1 MTTLRGCYQLVPPPQ
16 VAGFGFKRLKRGLKK
31 AGRGVKKVGKKG
43 YKVAKKGA
51 KVATAPA
58 MYALKAAAKLAARPI
73 VKMAKTL
80 ARRRSRYLAYQRT
93 GSPVTTLADRK
104 AGAQYV
110 YGKLSSKGPIGKL
123 AVRILKFAGGAT
135 AGALGGTTWQQDAA
149 MCGMSG
155 AEIAA
160 MSAQI
165 MTVINQLKSA
175 LNKKGEAPA
184 NPAAGSKKAAPA
196 ASEEAEEAPEGAA
209 EEPAAE
215 EAAEEPAEEA
225 TESSEEEAAT
235 EGLSLEDQYLIAE
248 EAGNRAL
255 MKKIATKIRR
265 RDMLQRH
272 F

>member
-16 VAGFGFKRLKRGLKK
+16 VGGFGFKKLKRGLKK

-43 YKVAKKGA
+43 YKVTKKAA
-51 KVATAPA
+51 KVATKPA

-93 GSPVTTLADRK
+93 GSPQTTALDRK

-110 YGKLSSKGPIGKL
+110 YGKLASKGPIGKL

-184 NPAAGSKKAAPA
+184 NPAAGAKKAAPA
-196 ASEEAEEAPEGAA
+196 EAEEAEEAPE
-209 EEPAAE
+209 ET
-215 EAAEEPAEEA
+215 AEEPAEE
-225 TESSEEEAAT
+225 SEETDAT
-235 EGLSLEDQYLIAE
+235 EGALF
-248 EAGNRAL
+248 GNRRRFG
-255 MKKIATKIRR
+255 KKAY
-265 RDMLQRH
+265 RH
-272 F
+272 PRW

>member
-16 VAGFGFKRLKRGLKK
+16 VAGFGFKKLKRGLKK
-31 AGRGVKKVGKKG
+31 AGRGVKKVGKG
-43 YKVAKKGA
+43 GVKVAKKGA
-51 KVATAPA
+51 KVATKAA
-58 MYALKAAAKLAARPI
+58 TYALKAAAKLAARPI

-80 ARRRSRYLAYQRT
+80 ARRRSRYLAFKRT
-93 GSPVTTLADRK
+93 GTTQTTTADRR

-184 NPAAGSKKAAPA
+184 NPAAGSKKALPVAD
-196 ASEEAEEAPEGAA
+196 
-209 EEPAAE
+209 E
-215 EAAEEPAEEA
+215 EAAEAPEEEVEETAEEP
-225 TESSEEEAAT
+225 TEESSEEGDAT
-235 EGLSLEDQYLIAE
+235 EGF
-248 EAGNRAL
+248 GRARL
-255 MKKIATKIRR
+255 KKAYRHRR
-265 RDMLQRH
+265 W
-272 F
+272 